1 MLSSIFRGRRGLCML
16 PNQLISFFF
25 FFEGRPV
32 STVGFHPAGSQVRFF
47 DFWMNLKEKGEG
59 AQNLSQLLS

>member
-32 STVGFHPAGSQVRFF
+32 STVGLHPAGSQVRFF
-47 DFWMNLKEKGEG
+47 LIFG
-59 AQNLSQLLS
+59 